1 MALTAE
7 LRAAAEAWAAIDT
20 EHGATITEL
29 LSTDPDGVAA
39 LFDGR
44 IAFGTAGLRAAMGPG
59 PQQMNRLVVRQ
70 TTAGL
75 MDWLPAEPTVV
86 IGYDARFNSE
96 RFAHDVAAVVLD
108 RGGRALLIDRPAPT
122 PITALAV
129 LDREADAGIVITA
142 SHNPAADN
150 GYKLY
155 LSDGIQL
162 VPPADA
168 EIAAAIDRVAAT
180 DPLPLG
186 SEAIGRPAGAVD
198 IAEEAIARHREVARE
213 PLTGGAR
220 DVTVLYTAMHGV
232 GGQHLLDCF
241 GEAGFPEPIVV
252 PEQFDPDPTFP
263 TASFPNPE
271 EPGALDLALAQA
283 AGSAGSDRPV
293 DIVLAN
299 DPDADRLAVAVPD
312 RDGRW
317 SRLTGDEVGAL
328 LADHVLRSAPASA
341 VPGSAAAGRAVV
353 ASSIVSSRFIDRLAA
368 AAGADSIRTLTGFKW
383 VARAIVERP
392 DDRYL
397 LGYEEALG
405 YCVGSRV
412 RDKDG
417 VSAALVMAELMAG
430 CKAEGIG
437 LRDRLDQLAI
447 DHGLYVTGQVTVRLD
462 ALESEERDRIMA
474 SSVVLAP
481 AEIAG
486 VEVVDREDL
495 SQGLHLPPTAGV
507 VLDLADGSR
516 VIVRPSGT
524 EPKIKAYLEVVASEV
539 AAGEIEAVR
548 DATNR
553 RLADL
558 AAAIEALLLEPGS

>member
-1 MALTAE
+1 MALTTE

-20 EHGATITEL
+20 EHGATIAEL
-29 LSTDPDGVAA
+29 LSDRPDEVAE

-59 PQQMNRLVVRQ
+59 PRQMNRLVVRQ

-86 IGYDARFNSE
+86 IGYDARFDSE

-108 RGGRALLIDRPAPT
+108 RGGRALVIDRPAPT
-122 PITALAV
+122 PVTALAV
-129 LDREADAGIVITA
+129 LDREADAGVVITA

-155 LSDGIQL
+155 MSDGIQL

-186 SEAIGRPAGAVD
+186 PDTVGRPAGAVD
-198 IAEEAIARHREVARE
+198 IAEEAMARHREVAKG
-213 PLTGGAR
+213 PLTGDAR

-232 GGQHLLDCF
+232 GGRHLLDCF
-241 GEAGFPEPIVV
+241 VEAGFPEPLVV
-252 PEQFDPDPTFP
+252 AEQFEPDPTFP

-283 AGSAGSDRPV
+283 AGSVGGDRPV

-312 RDGRW
+312 ADGGW
-317 SRLTGDEVGAL
+317 SRLSGDEVGAL
-328 LADHVLRSAPASA
+328 LADHVLRSASAS
-341 VPGSAAAGRAVV
+341 SGRPMV

-392 DDRYL
+392 DDSYL

-405 YCVGSRV
+405 YCVGDQV

-430 CKAEGIG
+430 CKADGHS
-437 LRDRLDQLAI
+437 LRDRLDQLALAN
-447 DHGLYVTGQVTVRLD
+447 GLYVTSQVTVRLD
-462 ALESEERDRIMA
+462 QLDAEQRDRVMA
-474 SSVVLAP
+474 GAVVLAP
-481 AEIAG
+481 QQVAG
-486 VEVVDREDL
+486 VAVAGREDL
-495 SQGLHLPPTAGV
+495 AEGRHLPPTAGV

-516 VIVRPSGT
+516 IIVRPSGT
-524 EPKIKAYLEVVASEV
+524 EPKIKAYLEVVEDPVGPAGIG
-539 AAGEIEAVR
+539 AAR
-548 DATNR
+548 DGTSR

-558 AAAIEALLLEPGS
+558 AAAIEALLLEPS